1 MNRLCKLC
9 KELVGE
15 IQNGRLKIEKPEAA
29 LYGQA
34 LGSDG

>member
-1 MNRLCKLC
+1 MNSPCNFVRSKA
-9 KELVGE
+9 GE

-34 LGSDG
+34 LESDG